1 MKEYVNGGKRN
12 VSSTVLSKIRSRK
25 LASTLIPE
33 NKYFTIKMKIN
44 TFISDILVLFTDFE
58 EDADIFGDSNLENYV
73 LEPEELEDDF
83 KRN

>member
-44 TFISDILVLFTDFE
+44 TFISDILALFTDFE